1 MCLCHV
7 RCRDGNGN
15 VDYSEFEEQFGDAP
29 GPGEKDLA
37 VAMTNRWGKSAAEF
51 HVDRNE
57 AAQTFATEAALIAGR
72 WAAPSIIQGSVGS
85 WPPELETVMEPP
97 SPIALAALAAEL
109 AEPEPEPETLA
120 DINKL
125 PSNGRPKVD
134 WSEPALRN
142 ILSFDASLALPHAHA
157 QERAR
162 QKAALQAAEESIA
175 SDNLR
180 GSSRTNQSGGAGG
193 VSGLELPEDVLLA
206 AGGGGGG
213 GGDSAGAGL
222 ERQEEAEEQ
231 RLARQHAEVSAPWR
245 NRKAWRSAAKE
256 EMLARKARLER
267 HAAADRRCF
276 NALGVRNTAKASPYI
291 QKIEDIS
298 KAGSFDTYVEQQ
310 GQKSPERVEEHHVAQ
325 AFALITTV
333 RGALEKARS
342 SGGAMVEAAGGSE
355 DGQGGGG
362 LGLSEAVSPAV
373 LFRAMDEDGSG
384 QLDEDELFDAFSRLG
399 LSLQRPEVRQIISF
413 CDADGSGTVDFREFM
428 LLLGGG
434 ENDTADPEV
443 RSLHSNAA
451 GARRVLCCVV
461 A

>member
-1 MCLCHV
+1 
-7 RCRDGNGN
+7 
-15 VDYSEFEEQFGDAP
+15 
-29 GPGEKDLA
+29 
-37 VAMTNRWGKSAAEF
+37 MTNRWGKSAAEF

-57 AAQTFATEAALIAGR
+57 AAQTFATESALIAGR
-72 WAAPSIIQGSVGS
+72 WAAPSIIQGTVGS

-109 AEPEPEPETLA
+109 AEPEPESETLA
-120 DINKL
+120 DINNL
-125 PSNGRPKVD
+125 PSDGRPKVD

-162 QKAALQAAEESIA
+162 QKAALQAADESIA

-206 AGGGGGG
+206 AGGHTVI
-213 GGDSAGAGL
+213 GL
-222 ERQEEAEEQ
+222 EKQEAEEE

-267 HAAADRRCF
+267 HAAADRHCF
-276 NALGVRNTAKASPYI
+276 NALGVRNVAKASPYI
-291 QKIEDIS
+291 QKIEGIS
-298 KAGSFDTYVEQQ
+298 KAGGFDTFVEQQ
-310 GQKSPERVEEHHVAQ
+310 GQMSPERVEEHHVAQ

-342 SGGAMVEAAGGSE
+342 SGGAMVEGAGSE
-355 DGQGGGG
+355 DGQGGGI
-362 LGLSEAVSPAV
+362 GLSEAVSPAV

-399 LSLQRPEVRQIISF
+399 LSLQRPQVRQIISF

-443 RSLHSNAA
+443 RFLHSNAA
-451 GARRVLCCVV
+451 GARCVLCCVV